1 MKKILIQLAF
11 VFLAITL
18 FIYTYTAN
26 NKDDLKKTEI
36 EKEKEKIIENEELLS
51 SEEVLS
57 SQKDVTINLEYSGTD
72 NRGNFYKI
80 LSKYSETNIENS
92 SLVSLK
98 GVSAVINLFDGR
110 IITIVSDT
118 AVYNQTN
125 NDTRFKGNVII
136 TEESNSIKAENA
148 DLYFSKNLIN
158 IFENVEISND
168 KALLKSDKLDINL
181 LKGFAKFSMNKK
193 NQKVNIKI
201 QN

>member
-1 MKKILIQLAF
+1 MKKILIQLVF

-18 FIYTYTAN
+18 FTYTYTTN
-26 NKDDLKKTEI
+26 DKEDLNKTEI
-36 EKEKEKIIENEELLS
+36 EQKKIIKD
-51 SEEVLS
+51 EEVLS
-57 SQKDVTINLEYSGTD
+57 SKKDITINLEYSGTD

-80 LSKYSETNIENS
+80 LSKYSETNMEN
-92 SLVSLK
+92 LNLINLK

-110 IITIVSDT
+110 TITIRSDS
-118 AVYNQTN
+118 ALYDQSN
-125 NDTRFKGNVII
+125 NDTKFKGNVII
-136 TEESNSIKAENA
+136 NEKFNSIKAENA

-201 QN
+201 KN

>member
-1 MKKILIQLAF
+1 MKKILIQLVF

-18 FIYTYTAN
+18 FTYTYTTN
-26 NKDDLKKTEI
+26 DKEDLNKTEI
-36 EKEKEKIIENEELLS
+36 EQKKIIKD
-51 SEEVLS
+51 EEVLS
-57 SQKDVTINLEYSGTD
+57 SKKDITINLEYSGTD

-80 LSKYSETNIENS
+80 LSKYSETNMEN
-92 SLVSLK
+92 LNLINLK

-110 IITIVSDT
+110 TITIRSDS
-118 AVYNQTN
+118 ALYDQSN
-125 NDTRFKGNVII
+125 NDTKFKGNVII
-136 TEESNSIKAENA
+136 NEKFNSIKAENA

-158 IFENVEISND
+158 VFENVEIFND

>member
-1 MKKILIQLAF
+1 MKKILIQLVF
-11 VFLAITL
+11 IFLAITL

-26 NKDDLKKTEI
+26 DKDNLKKAEI
-36 EKEKEKIIENEELLS
+36 EKKEEEIIKKEKLL
-51 SEEVLS
+51 L
-57 SQKDVTINLEYSGTD
+57 SQKDITINLEYSGAD

-118 AVYNQTN
+118 AEYDQTN

-201 QN
+201 KN

>member
-1 MKKILIQLAF
+1 MKKILTQLLF

-18 FIYTYTAN
+18 FIYTYTTN
-26 NKDDLKKTEI
+26 DKEDLNKTEI
-36 EKEKEKIIENEELLS
+36 EQKKIIKD
-51 SEEVLS
+51 EEVLS
-57 SQKDVTINLEYSGTD
+57 SEEGLSSKKDITINLEYSGTD

-80 LSKYSETNIENS
+80 LSKYSETNMEN
-92 SLVSLK
+92 LNLINLK

-110 IITIVSDT
+110 MITIRSDS
-118 AVYNQTN
+118 ALYDQSN
-125 NDTRFKGNVII
+125 NDTRFKGNVVIN
-136 TEESNSIKAENA
+136 EKFNSIKAENA

-158 IFENVEISND
+158 VFENVEISND

-201 QN
+201 KN

>member
-1 MKKILIQLAF
+1 MKKILIQLVF
-11 VFLAITL
+11 IFLAITL
-18 FIYTYTAN
+18 FVYTYTAS
-26 NKDDLKKTEI
+26 NKDNLKKAE
-36 EKEKEKIIENEELLS
+36 IENEELLS
-51 SEEVLS
+51 SEESLS

-80 LSKYSETNIENS
+80 LSKYSETNMEN
-92 SLVSLK
+92 LNLINLK

-110 IITIVSDT
+110 TITIRADSALYD
-118 AVYNQTN
+118 QSN
-125 NDTRFKGNVII
+125 NDTRFKGNVVI
-136 TEESNSIKAENA
+136 TEESTSIKAENA

-201 QN
+201 KN

>member
-1 MKKILIQLAF
+1 MKKILIQLVF

-18 FIYTYTAN
+18 FTYTYTTN
-26 NKDDLKKTEI
+26 DKEDLNKTEI
-36 EKEKEKIIENEELLS
+36 EQKKIIKD
-51 SEEVLS
+51 EEVLS
-57 SQKDVTINLEYSGTD
+57 SKKDITINLEYSGTD

-80 LSKYSETNIENS
+80 LSKYSETNMEN
-92 SLVSLK
+92 LNLINLK

-110 IITIVSDT
+110 TITIRSDS
-118 AVYNQTN
+118 ALYDQSN
-125 NDTRFKGNVII
+125 NDTKFKGNVII
-136 TEESNSIKAENA
+136 NEKFNSIKAENA

-181 LKGFAKFSMNKK
+181 LKGFAKFSMKKK

-201 QN
+201 KN

>member
-1 MKKILIQLAF
+1 MKKILIQLVF

-18 FIYTYTAN
+18 FTYTYTTN
-26 NKDDLKKTEI
+26 DKEDLNKTEI
-36 EKEKEKIIENEELLS
+36 EQKKIIKDEKILS

-57 SQKDVTINLEYSGTD
+57 SKKDITINLEYSGTD

-80 LSKYSETNIENS
+80 LSKYSETNMEN
-92 SLVSLK
+92 LNLINLK
-98 GVSAVINLFDGR
+98 GVFAVINLFDGR
-110 IITIVSDT
+110 MITIRSDS
-118 AVYNQTN
+118 ALYDRSN
-125 NDTRFKGNVII
+125 NDTKFKGNVII
-136 TEESNSIKAENA
+136 NEKFNSIKAENA

>member
-1 MKKILIQLAF
+1 MKKILIQLVF

-18 FIYTYTAN
+18 FTYTYTTN
-26 NKDDLKKTEI
+26 DKEDLNKTEI
-36 EKEKEKIIENEELLS
+36 EQKKIIKDEKILS

-57 SQKDVTINLEYSGTD
+57 SKKDITINLEYSGTD

-80 LSKYSETNIENS
+80 LSKYSETNMEN
-92 SLVSLK
+92 LNLINLK

-110 IITIVSDT
+110 MITIRSDS
-118 AVYNQTN
+118 ALYDQSN

-136 TEESNSIKAENA
+136 NEKFNSIKAENA

>member
-1 MKKILIQLAF
+1 MKKILIQLVF

-18 FIYTYTAN
+18 FTYTYTTN
-26 NKDDLKKTEI
+26 DKEDLNKTEI
-36 EKEKEKIIENEELLS
+36 EQKKIIKDEKILS

-57 SQKDVTINLEYSGTD
+57 SKKDITINLEYSGTD

-80 LSKYSETNIENS
+80 LSKYSETNMEN
-92 SLVSLK
+92 LNLINLK

-110 IITIVSDT
+110 TITIRSDS
-118 AVYNQTN
+118 ALYDQSN
-125 NDTRFKGNVII
+125 NDTKFKGNVII
-136 TEESNSIKAENA
+136 NEKFNSIKAENA

>member
-1 MKKILIQLAF
+1 
-11 VFLAITL
+11 
-18 FIYTYTAN
+18 
-26 NKDDLKKTEI
+26 DDLKKTEI
-36 EKEKEKIIENEELLS
+36 EKEKIIENEEFLPSGKSLF
-51 SEEVLS
+51 

-92 SLVSLK
+92 NLVNLK
-98 GVSAVINLFDGR
+98 GVSALINLLDGR

-118 AVYNQTN
+118 AVYDQTN
-125 NDTRFKGNVII
+125 NDTRFKGNVMI
-136 TEESNSIKAENA
+136 TEKSNNIKAENA

-193 NQKVNIKI
+193 SQKVNIKI
-201 QN
+201 KN

>member
-1 MKKILIQLAF
+1 MKKILIQLLF

-36 EKEKEKIIENEELLS
+36 ENEELLS
-51 SEEVLS
+51 SEESLS

-80 LSKYSETNIENS
+80 LSKYSETNVENS
-92 SLVSLK
+92 SLINLK
-98 GVSAVINLFDGR
+98 GVSAVINLLGGR

-118 AVYNQTN
+118 AVYDQTN

-136 TEESNSIKAENA
+136 AEESNNIKAENA

-168 KALLKSDKLDINL
+168 KSLLKSDKLDINL

-201 QN
+201 KN

>member
-1 MKKILIQLAF
+1 MKKILIQLLF

-36 EKEKEKIIENEELLS
+36 ENEELLS
-51 SEEVLS
+51 SEESLS

-80 LSKYSETNIENS
+80 LSKYSETYIEDS
-92 SLVSLK
+92 SADINHTLVNLK
-98 GVSAVINLFDGR
+98 GVSAVINLLDGR
-110 IITIVSDT
+110 IITIVSDK
-118 AVYNQTN
+118 AVYDQTN
-125 NDTRFKGNVII
+125 NDTRFKGNVMI
-136 TEESNSIKAENA
+136 TEKSNNIKAENA